1 VGTNNK
7 ARRAAKKRDK
17 KRTAALGK
25 GPIPG
30 QEPQQF
36 RLLDDGTMVPGSA
49 TRPYDTIYYDEPDFM
64 HECPSCGNVSGAPM
78 HSMRLRPGVEK
89 PVELANV
96 CPECGEKFAFVAREE
111 PQPDGSLLL
120 TIDREVLESA
130 GYVEWAP
137 RSVLGVT
144 LRDPETG
151 ELVEFAVSNSKRKRL
166 VVCDD
171 CGLPFEM
178 PGEQAFTTRSGANV
192 DVDLRA
198 GPCEHCGGLGHP
210 LMITVTEGGLRTVSN
225 SATFANAVVV
235 AVAEGVRNGLID
247 LSEAAARLR
256 AQEQK
261 PLTQLA
267 DWIETRPVSAMVAAT
282 MIQVVASLVGPQV
295 PLLLEK
301 DPEIEQTKVPA
312 TYTEDE
318 VADLVV
324 KILEH
329 YDETHQHDG
338 VPKLRSSRGKSK
350 PGDR

>member
-1 VGTNNK
+1 MGINNK

-17 KRTAALGK
+17 KRLAALHK

-30 QEPQQF
+30 SEPQQF
-36 RLLDDGTMVPGSA
+36 RLLDDGTMVPWTG
-49 TRPYDTIYYDEPDFM
+49 TRPYDTVYFDEPDFM
-64 HECPSCGNVSGAPM
+64 HECDSCGNVSGVPM
-78 HSMRLRPGVEK
+78 HSMRLHPDFEA
-89 PVELANV
+89 PVELANI
-96 CPECGEKFAFVAREE
+96 CPECGEKYAFAPREE

-120 TIDREVLESA
+120 TIDREVLEAA

-137 RSVLGVT
+137 RSVLGLT
-144 LRDPETG
+144 LQDRETG
-151 ELVEFAVSNSKRKRL
+151 ELVEIAMFNSKRKRL

-178 PGEQAFTTRSGANV
+178 PGEQAFTTRSGASV
-192 DVDLRA
+192 DVNMLA

-210 LMITVTEGGLRTVSN
+210 LMTTVTEGGLRTVSN
-225 SATFANAVVV
+225 SATFANEMLEHI
-235 AVAEGVRNGLID
+235 AEGVRNGSID

-256 AQEQK
+256 EQDQK

-267 DWIETRPVSAMVAAT
+267 VWMEARPVSAMVAAT

-295 PLLLEK
+295 PLLMEQET
-301 DPEIEQTKVPA
+301 PTEQTKVPG
-312 TYTEDE
+312 TCTEDE

-329 YDETHQHDG
+329 YDETHQNDKLKAKN
-338 VPKLRSSRGKSK
+338 PKRTGRSGSE
-350 PGDR
+350 